1 MENARNLKE
10 MVDFIERQANEEA
23 LKLFG
28 EEKYKEYKKI
38 LNILDATSEE
48 ERSFSYIVGEINA
61 YLG

>member
-10 MVDFIERQANEEA
+10 MVDFIERQADEEA

-28 EEKYKEYKKI
+28 EEKHKEYKRI
-38 LNILDATSEE
+38 LNILDATWEE
-48 ERSFSYIVGEINA
+48 DCSFSYVVGELNA